1 MRKGDRDRSAGSGL
15 VVRLDGSFDSPGV
28 VVTLRVREYRVCFV
42 SNIKLAYI
50 CVASCIN
57 N

>member
-28 VVTLRVREYRVCFV
+28 VVTLRVSEYRVCFV